1 MKVIINIDNDQI
13 IALAALAGVKKEDKE
28 EIKKY
33 IAEHDEVTVEES
45 LFGDEDSQ
53 EVVIAIGAIAFA
65 QIGKNIADER
75 E

>member
-13 IALAALAGVKKEDKE
+13 IALAALVGVKKEDKE
-28 EIKKY
+28 DIKKY

-45 LFGDEDSQ
+45 LFGDDSE
-53 EVVIAIGAIAFA
+53 EVVLALAAVAFG

-75 E
+75 K